1 MNTTPSGTTP
11 ADSSAPTPM
20 FPGQAAA
27 PPGPCDLTG
36 MYLMHH
42 GFRRDLDRLVA
53 AVAVTPPSERRTW
66 KALARWWR
74 DVAALLHEHHT
85 KEDELLWPVLVDRA
99 DADGRAVLAAM
110 EDEHDRIDPALAA
123 VEDALAQLVA
133 GTDAVAARDRA
144 TAAFTDLRT
153 LLDEHLAHEERDAV
167 ALIQEHLSAAEW
179 TRMEDDGLAHK
190 PAPPLLFFLL
200 PWIADGLTKADLA
213 PLLSSAGAPVAV
225 MMRAS
230 TPGYRRRFRRAFAHL
245 PQGTGRTGGRGTSS

>member
-1 MNTTPSGTTP
+1 MTKTP
-11 ADSSAPTPM
+11 ASTDLAPAPM

-27 PPGPCDLTG
+27 PTGPCDLTG

-42 GFRRDLDRLVA
+42 GFRRDLDRLVT
-53 AVAVTPPSERRTW
+53 AVPATPPAERRTW
-66 KALARWWR
+66 KAIARWWR

-85 KEDELLWPVLVDRA
+85 KEDELLWPVLVERA
-99 DADGRAVLAAM
+99 DAEGRAVLAAM

-123 VEDALAQLVA
+123 VEAALATLVSGS
-133 GTDAVAARDRA
+133 GTDLAGARDRA
-144 TAAFTDLRT
+144 TAAFTDLRV

-179 TRMEDDGLAHK
+179 KRMEDDGLAHK

-213 PLLSSAGAPVAV
+213 PLLSAAGAPVAV

-230 TPGYRRRFRRAFAHL
+230 TPGYRRRSRRAFAHL
-245 PQGTGRTGGRGTSS
+245 PAPDRAGAPS